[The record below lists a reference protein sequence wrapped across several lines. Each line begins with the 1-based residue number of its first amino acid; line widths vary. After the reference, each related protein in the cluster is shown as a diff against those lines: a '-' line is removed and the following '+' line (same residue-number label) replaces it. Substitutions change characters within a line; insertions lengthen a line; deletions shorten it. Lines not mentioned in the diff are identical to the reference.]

1 MIRQADEASKLEWV
15 IVKLLRC
22 VPNHRAGPSRA
33 RGGFVHRKQ
42 AWGLGWHGGISS
54 LSEPVH
60 ACRTAHVCYILVSQ
74 RPLDFHQ
81 LGPCAVALK
90 SVLV

>member
-22 VPNHRAGPSRA
+22 VPNHRAGPSRT
-33 RGGFVHRKQ
+33 RGGLR
-42 AWGLGWHGGISS
+42 APEASLGTGWHGGISS